1 MSNYLQI
8 IKELVSERTGLEP
21 SEITKES
28 FFEDDL
34 NVSEMEL
41 IDILEELDE
50 TYKTDLVEERD
61 NIDSVESLMDIL
73 SEKLD

>member
-41 IDILEELDE
+41 IDILEELEE

-73 SEKLD
+73 SEKLY

>member
-41 IDILEELDE
+41 IDILEELEE